1 MKKKLLSLV
10 LAGAM
15 VASTSVS
22 AFAADAEISKT
33 PFEANGGNSHSVTE
47 TGADAEINIEGKI
60 ANGENKLPSST
71 INVTVPTIAKFT
83 VDKAGKLVGTN
94 INITSQS
101 SDEVEVLAYKFY
113 DLTGESDIN
122 VVDANTLK
130 IENGKSSDGDSDI
143 DRKKVSLRLQG
154 NRGTVSLKTSNNS
167 GICKLGTSVEITDD
181 NEKVVGTVVNGR
193 DLKLS
198 LEGDAVTVGNPLTN
212 SISDKF
218 TLTLKLRK
226 KA

>member
-33 PFEANGGNSHSVTE
+33 PFEAIDGKSHSVTE
-47 TGADAEINIEGKI
+47 TGADAEVNIEGKI
-60 ANGENKLPSST
+60 ANRENKLPSST

-83 VDKAGKLVGTN
+83 VDKDGKLVGTN
-94 INITSQS
+94 INITSQG

-113 DLTGESDIN
+113 DVTGVNNIN

-130 IENGKSSDGDSDI
+130 VENEKTSASDI

-154 NRGTVSLKTSNNS
+154 NRGTVSLKTSDNS
-167 GICKLGTSVEITDD
+167 GIYKLGTDEEITND
-181 NEKVVGTVVNGR
+181 NEKVVGAVVNGR

-198 LEGDAVTVGNPLTN
+198 LEGDAVTVGDPLNN
-212 SISDKF
+212 SISDNF

>member
-22 AFAADAEISKT
+22 AFADTEISKT

-47 TGADAEINIEGKI
+47 TGAEAEINIEGKI
-60 ANGENKLPSST
+60 ANEANKLPSST

-94 INITSQS
+94 INITSQG

-113 DLTGESDIN
+113 DVTGESNIN
-122 VVDANTLK
+122 VVDADTLRS
-130 IENGKSSDGDSDI
+130 ENGKSSDI

-154 NRGTVSLKTSNNS
+154 NRGTVSLKTSNDS
-167 GICKLGTSVEITDD
+167 GICKLGTSQEITND

-198 LEGDAVTVGNPLTN
+198 LEGDAVTVGDPLTN
-212 SISDKF
+212 SISDNF

>member
-33 PFEANGGNSHSVTE
+33 PFEAIGGNSHSVTE

-60 ANGENKLPSST
+60 ANNENKLPSST

-83 VDKAGKLVGTN
+83 VDKDGKLVGTN
-94 INITSQS
+94 INITSQG

-113 DLTGESDIN
+113 DVTGESNIN
-122 VVDANTLK
+122 VVDAGTLK
-130 IENGKSSDGDSDI
+130 SENEKPSSSNDI

-167 GICKLGTSVEITDD
+167 GICKLGTNQEITDD

-198 LEGDAVTVGNPLTN
+198 LEGDAVTVGTPLAN
-212 SISDKF
+212 SVSDNF

>member
-22 AFAADAEISKT
+22 AFATEAEISKT
-33 PFEANGGNSHSVTE
+33 PFEAIGGNSHSVTE

-60 ANGENKLPSST
+60 ADSENKLPSST

-83 VDKAGKLVGTN
+83 VDKNGKLVGTN

-113 DLTGESDIN
+113 DVTGEKDIN
-122 VVDANTLK
+122 VVDANALK
-130 IENGKSSDGDSDI
+130 TENEKVPGSNDI
-143 DRKKVSLRLQG
+143 DRKKVSLRLKG

-167 GICKLGTSVEITDD
+167 GICKLGTSEEISNDD
-181 NEKVVGTVVNGR
+181 EKLVGTVVNGR

-212 SISDKF
+212 SISDNF

>member
-22 AFAADAEISKT
+22 AFADTEISKT

-47 TGADAEINIEGKI
+47 TGAEAEINIEGKI
-60 ANGENKLPSST
+60 ANEANKLPSST

-94 INITSQS
+94 INITSQG

-113 DLTGESDIN
+113 DVTGESNIN
-122 VVDANTLK
+122 VVDADTLRS
-130 IENGKSSDGDSDI
+130 ENEKSSDI

-154 NRGTVSLKTSNNS
+154 NRGTVSLKTSNDS
-167 GICKLGTSVEITDD
+167 GICKLGTSQEITND

-198 LEGDAVTVGNPLTN
+198 LEGDAVTVGDPLTN
-212 SISDKF
+212 SISDNF